1 MKKQFVLPMNA
12 AVLSFMGL
20 LTLSN
25 TAGAAEAGTITFNG
39 KVTDETCQVTTGT
52 AGDFTV
58 DLATAKVGDLA
69 QAGATAMPSN
79 FRIAVNQCSPTVT
92 NVRAQF
98 LYDASLVDLSTG
110 LLKNQLSGSTSAANV
125 GLQLYNSEDNSVIK
139 PGDAGAAKS
148 FTVANSAAEMVYGVQ
163 YYPTG
168 VATAGLVKS
177 QVKYQLSY
185 N

>member
-1 MKKQFVLPMNA
+1 MKKQRLLPVQA
-12 AVLSFMGL
+12 ALLSVCGGL
-20 LTLSN
+20 MLS
-25 TAGAAEAGTITFNG
+25 TTVSAAEAGTITFNG
-39 KVTDETCQVTTGT
+39 KVTDETCQVTTGSS
-52 AGDFTV
+52 GDFTV
-58 DLATAKVGDLA
+58 DLATAKVADLA

-98 LYDASLVDLSTG
+98 LYDANLVDVSSG
-110 LLKNQLSGSTSAANV
+110 VLKNQLSGDTSATNV
-125 GLQLYNSEDNSVIK
+125 GLQLYNYADNSVIK

-148 FTVANSAAEMVYGVQ
+148 FTVQDGAAEMIYGVQ
-163 YYPTG
+163 YYATG
-168 VATAGLVKS
+168 KSTAGLVKS

>member
-1 MKKQFVLPMNA
+1 MKKQYKLPVST
-12 AVLSFMGL
+12 AVLSVCSL
-20 LTLSN
+20 LMVCNAAS
-25 TAGAAEAGTITFNG
+25 AAEAGTITFNG

-58 DLATAKVGDLA
+58 DLATAKVGDLS

-98 LYDASLVDLSTG
+98 LYDASLVELSSG
-110 LLKNQLSGSTSAANV
+110 LLKNQLSGATSASNV
-125 GLQLYNSEDNSVIK
+125 GLQLYNSDDNSVIK
-139 PGDAGAAKS
+139 PGDAGAAKT
-148 FTVANSAAEMVYGVQ
+148 FTVENGAAEMVYGVQ
-163 YYPTG
+163 YYATG
-168 VATAGLVKS
+168 TSTSGLVKS